1 VTLRLTSCCTH
12 IALPGH
18 HDFGVAHSC
27 YSVIP
32 WILHTVIVI
41 ESLHNAGLCRTML
54 HSIVARRRTPRR
66 HEIGALPHDIGA
78 RSHNVIS
85 IAFDFYGFRQSQ
97 ELIDS
102 VKSLGQQLDTH
113 GRAIAV
119 LSSNLTAVSPVLGAL
134 ECLGLDAE
142 SMPMAAIIIFTERNC
157 CNVCSVYRYCR
168 SARSW
173 TRSSSGA
180 TRYTS
185 FAFKLTVD
193 DKTFRGTKA
202 L

>member
-1 VTLRLTSCCTH
+1 
-12 IALPGH
+12 
-18 HDFGVAHSC
+18 
-27 YSVIP
+27 
-32 WILHTVIVI
+32 
-41 ESLHNAGLCRTML
+41 ML

-66 HEIGALPHDIGA
+66 HENGALPHDVGA

-85 IAFDFYGFRQSQ
+85 IAFDFFYGFRQSQ

-142 SMPMAAIIIFTERNC
+142 SIRLVAIIIFTERNC

-193 DKTFRGTKA
+193 KTFRGTKT